1 MLDVGPTGPARRC
14 GRWQTGGMTHTPSV
28 TGGARVPSTAA
39 GDHEFDRALAAP
51 ELLEGWTIGNAL
63 NGGFAMARLAAGL
76 RPLLDEDGGHPDCV
90 AMSAYFLS
98 AARPGPYAVEP
109 TVVRVGRTMSTGEV
123 SLWQTEEG
131 ERVER
136 IRALATFGDLAAM
149 SMPMRRQASP
159 PSMPP
164 PEECV
169 GVGDL
174 PDGAAVAFPPLMAR
188 VDLRLDPETAMW
200 GVGKPSGKG
209 RMRGWIRFKD
219 GREPDALSLL
229 FFLDALPPVAFDL
242 GLLGWAPTLE
252 FSGHVRAE
260 PAPGWLQV
268 ELTTDNLSGAL
279 LEEDARIWDSTGR
292 LVAQSRQLAAVRVP
306 RP

>member
-1 MLDVGPTGPARRC
+1 
-14 GRWQTGGMTHTPSV
+14 MTRSPNETESPDPSR
-28 TGGARVPSTAA
+28 TRTAS
-39 GDHEFDRALAAP
+39 HEFDAALAGE
-51 ELLEGWTIGNAL
+51 ELLEGWTIGAAL

-76 RPLLDEDGGHPDCV
+76 RPLLDEDGGHPDCL

-109 TVVRVGRTMSTGEV
+109 SVVRVGRTMSTGQV
-123 SLWQTEEG
+123 SLWQSEDG
-131 ERVER
+131 RRVER
-136 IRALATFGDLAAM
+136 IRALATFGDLARM
-149 SMPMRRQASP
+149 SEPLRRQSDP
-159 PSMPP
+159 PDMPP
-164 PEECV
+164 PDECI
-169 GVGDL
+169 GLDDAPG
-174 PDGAAVAFPPLMAR
+174 GAAAVPFPPLMHR
-188 VDLRLDPETAMW
+188 VELRLDPPTAMW
-200 GVGKPSGKG
+200 GVGQPSQEG
-209 RMRGWIRFKD
+209 RMRGWIRFRD

-268 ELTTDNLSGAL
+268 ELATDNLSGSL

-306 RP
+306 GS

>member
-1 MLDVGPTGPARRC
+1 
-14 GRWQTGGMTHTPSV
+14 MTHTPAE
-28 TGGARVPSTAA
+28 TTAA
-39 GDHEFDRALAAP
+39 PSVAPPPRTGSEFDSALAAE

-63 NGGFAMARLAAGL
+63 NGGFTMARLAAGL

-90 AMSAYFLS
+90 ALSAYFLS
-98 AARPGPYAVEP
+98 AARPGPYKVEGE
-109 TVVRVGRTMSTGEV
+109 VVRIGRTMSTGQV
-123 SLWQTEEG
+123 SLWQREAAG
-131 ERVER
+131 GRVER
-136 IRALATFGDLAAM
+136 IRALATFGDLSAM
-149 SMPMRRQASP
+149 STPLRRQAEP
-159 PSMPP
+159 PVMPP

-169 GVGDL
+169 GVADV
-174 PDGAAVAFPPLMAR
+174 PDGSAVPFPPLMDR
-188 VDLRLDPETAMW
+188 VELRLDPVTALW
-200 GVGKPSGKG
+200 GLGRPSGEG

-252 FSGHVRAE
+252 FSGHVRAV
-260 PAPGWLQV
+260 PAPGWLRI
-268 ELTTDNLSGAL
+268 EISTDNFSGTL

-306 RP
+306 GS

>member
-1 MLDVGPTGPARRC
+1 
-14 GRWQTGGMTHTPSV
+14 MTHTPHV
-28 TGGARVPSTAA
+28 TGGATVPSTAT
-39 GDHEFDRALAAP
+39 GHHEFDRALEAA

-76 RPLLDEDGGHPDCV
+76 RPLLDEDGGHPDCL
-90 AMSAYFLS
+90 ALSAYFLS
-98 AARPGPYAVEP
+98 AARPGPYTVEAE
-109 TVVRVGRTMSTGEV
+109 VVRVGRTMSTGEV
-123 SLWQTEEG
+123 SLWQEDG
-131 ERVER
+131 GGRVER
-136 IRALATFGDLAAM
+136 IRALATFGDLSSM
-149 SMPMRRQASP
+149 SVPVRRQAP
-159 PSMPP
+159 PPAMPS
-164 PEECV
+164 PEECF

-188 VDLRLDPETAMW
+188 VDLRLDPATAMW
-200 GVGKPSGKG
+200 GIGQPSGEG

-219 GREPDALSLL
+219 GREPDVLSLL

-242 GLLGWAPTLE
+242 GLLGWAPTVE

-260 PAPGWLQV
+260 PAPGWLRV
-268 ELTTDNLSGAL
+268 ELATDNFSGTL

-306 RP
+306 RS

>member
-1 MLDVGPTGPARRC
+1 
-14 GRWQTGGMTHTPSV
+14 
-28 TGGARVPSTAA
+28 
-39 GDHEFDRALAAP
+39 
-51 ELLEGWTIGNAL
+51 
-63 NGGFAMARLAAGL
+63 
-76 RPLLDEDGGHPDCV
+76 
-90 AMSAYFLS
+90 
-98 AARPGPYAVEP
+98 
-109 TVVRVGRTMSTGEV
+109 
-123 SLWQTEEG
+123 
-131 ERVER
+131 
-136 IRALATFGDLAAM
+136 
-149 SMPMRRQASP
+149 
-159 PSMPP
+159 
-164 PEECV
+164 
-169 GVGDL
+169 
-174 PDGAAVAFPPLMAR
+174 
-188 VDLRLDPETAMW
+188 MW

>member
-1 MLDVGPTGPARRC
+1 MTGTSSETDTPEAGQAGG
-14 GRWQTGGMTHTPSV
+14 GR
-28 TGGARVPSTAA
+28 
-39 GDHEFDRALAAP
+39 HEFDLALEGE
-51 ELLEGWTIGNAL
+51 ELLEGWTIGAAL

-109 TVVRVGRTMSTGEV
+109 AVVRVGRTMSTGQV
-123 SLWQTEEG
+123 SLWQTEQG

-149 SMPMRRQASP
+149 SNPVRRQADP

-164 PEECV
+164 PQDCV
-169 GVGDL
+169 GVADVPAGS
-174 PDGAAVAFPPLMAR
+174 PVPFPPLMDR
-188 VDLRLDPETAMW
+188 VELRLDPPTAMW
-200 GVGKPSGKG
+200 GIGQPSREG
-209 RMRGWIRFKD
+209 RMRGWIRFRD

-268 ELTTDNLSGAL
+268 ELTTDNLSGTL

-306 RP
+306 RT